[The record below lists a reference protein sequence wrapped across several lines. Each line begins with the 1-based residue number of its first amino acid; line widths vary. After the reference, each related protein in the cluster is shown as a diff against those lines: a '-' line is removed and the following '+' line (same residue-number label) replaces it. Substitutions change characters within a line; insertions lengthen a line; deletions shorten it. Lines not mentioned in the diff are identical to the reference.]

1 MHALN
6 FEMNNFVVKM
16 AINQA
21 DAVDP
26 EFLVSYLNRI
36 RKLTVPAYQLP
47 QNLKQ
52 ELFKL
57 IERKL
62 GDPKIVKGAFRRD
75 NKKQELVYV
84 ARHFTNELPN
94 LTKVAYEKFVEV

>member
-6 FEMNNFVVKM
+6 SEMNNFVVKM
-16 AINQA
+16 AVNQA

-36 RKLTVPAYQLP
+36 RKLTVPSYQLP
-47 QNLKQ
+47 NDLKI

-62 GDPKIVKGAFRRD
+62 LDPNMVKTAFRRD
-75 NKKQELVYV
+75 IKK
-84 ARHFTNELPN
+84 
-94 LTKVAYEKFVEV
+94 

>member
-1 MHALN
+1 VPSKAMHALN
-6 FEMNNFVVKM
+6 SEMNNFVVKM
-16 AINQA
+16 AVNQA

-36 RKLTVPAYQLP
+36 RKLTVPSYQLP
-47 QNLKQ
+47 NDLKI

-62 GDPKIVKGAFRRD
+62 LDPNMVKTAFRRD
-75 NKKQELVYV
+75 IKK
-84 ARHFTNELPN
+84 
-94 LTKVAYEKFVEV
+94 

>member
-16 AINQA
+16 AVNQA

-36 RKLTVPAYQLP
+36 RKLTVP
-47 QNLKQ
+47 
-52 ELFKL
+52 
-57 IERKL
+57 
-62 GDPKIVKGAFRRD
+62 
-75 NKKQELVYV
+75 
-84 ARHFTNELPN
+84 
-94 LTKVAYEKFVEV
+94 